1 MYSAP
6 DKLPK
11 RFSIIQNVCDFSR
24 HPLEMSNSLS
34 TDVSDSSVAVRERAR
49 HLVIKRAEDWTL
61 NPGTKVDSDLSGSE
75 THFSFLIP
83 EFSLLIRNICDP
95 RGETRVCG
103 FLRRRVLLFSTEH
116 AFLRRPRT
124 FGFGGLRSPR
134 AGYHSLSPMKKL
146 AAGDY

>member
-83 EFSLLIRNICDP
+83 EFSVLIRNICDP
-95 RGETRVCG
+95 RGETQTRFV
-103 FLRRRVLLFSTEH
+103 VLYRARFSPE
-116 AFLRRPRT
+116 AADFWFR
-124 FGFGGLRSPR
+124 RSPEPT
-134 AGYHSLSPMKKL
+134 GWLSLAITNEETGCRWLLNMAL
-146 AAGDY
+146 